1 MTKMRS
7 IKSRRTF
14 SEFCN
19 YRSQSWSTKSSR
31 KREARKQ
38 SHFST
43 RLNVEVNSR
52 GVAVEDAEVPK
63 MAGLI
68 EKIWAKIISIAQ
80 TEQRSNQ
87 KKMHEIYIFKNQSSK
102 IFEELLLR
110 SLLIL
115 FLQGS

>member
-14 SEFCN
+14 LEFCN
-19 YRSQSWSTKSSR
+19 YRSQSWSTKSFKR
-31 KREARKQ
+31 REARKP

-43 RLNVEVNSR
+43 RLSVEVNSW
-52 GVAVEDAEVPK
+52 GVAAEDAEVPK

-87 KKMHEIYIFKNQSSK
+87 KKMHEI
-102 IFEELLLR
+102 
-110 SLLIL
+110 
-115 FLQGS
+115 